1 MTKMTIRLSKL
12 YGMDIYTDDAGYIGK
27 VNDVILNLEKG
38 EVVRLTTETLKA
50 VSREEAAKVLK
61 DKSILYR
68 NVRSAK
74 DILLVSRRGGAVQ
87 EEEVEAE
94 MGEAP
99 RKGAL
104 HSLVKRK

>member
-1 MTKMTIRLSKL
+1 
-12 YGMDIYTDDAGYIGK
+12 MDIYTDEAGYIGK

-68 NVRSAK
+68 NVRSAG
-74 DILLVSRRGGAVQ
+74 DILLVSKRGGAVQ

-94 MGEAP
+94 MEDAP

>member
-1 MTKMTIRLSKL
+1 MTMRLSKL
-12 YGMDIYTDDAGYIGK
+12 YGMDIYTDEAGYIGK

-38 EVVRLTTETLKA
+38 EIVRLTTETLKVA
-50 VSREEAAKVLK
+50 SREEAAKVLR
-61 DKSILYR
+61 DKSVLYK

-87 EEEVEAE
+87 EEEIEAE
-94 MGEAP
+94 MEEAP

-104 HSLVKRK
+104 HSLAKRR

>member
-1 MTKMTIRLSKL
+1 MGLRLSKL

-38 EVVRLTTETLKA
+38 EIVRLTTETLKA
-50 VSREEAAKVLK
+50 VTKEEAEKVLRE
-61 DKSILYR
+61 KSVLYR

-74 DILLVSRRGGAVQ
+74 DILIVSRKGGVVQ
-87 EEEVEAE
+87 EGEAEAEVEVAAE
-94 MGEAP
+94 

-104 HSLVKRK
+104 HSLAKRR

>member
-1 MTKMTIRLSKL
+1 MTMRLSKL
-12 YGMDIYTDDAGYIGK
+12 YGMDIYTDEAGYIGK

-50 VSREEAAKVLK
+50 GSREEAAKVLR
-61 DKSILYR
+61 DKSILYK
-68 NVRSAK
+68 NVRSAR

-87 EEEVEAE
+87 EEEIDAE
-94 MGEAP
+94 MEEAP

-104 HSLVKRK
+104 HSLAKRR